1 MGKGLSQAWGEAER
15 AAGDLSEAAQLSFQR
30 AEAAQ
35 ADNGG
40 GLMLPFSPAEVL
52 APPDHAPASLTLLP
66 SCSSSKDL
74 LPAVPW

>member
-1 MGKGLSQAWGEAER
+1 MGKGLSQACGEAER

-35 ADNGG
+35 AENGR
-40 GLMLPFSPAEVL
+40 GLMLPINLAELL
-52 APPDHAPASLTLLP
+52 ATPDHTQASLTLL
-66 SCSSSKDL
+66 SQKDL